1 MIEPAN
7 NQLISIREAA
17 KMLGVSVDTLRRWD
31 KAGKL
36 QSIRSSSTGHRY
48 YNLEDLKIFSRNIFS
63 LAQNWTIT
71 KEPYEPDKKFYCA
84 DATRFQSKLIKL
96 ESELQ
101 KINNLKESFSLI
113 SAIAG
118 EIGNNSFDHNIGSWP
133 DIRGIFFAYDIN
145 KRQIALADRGQGILK
160 TLKRVRLEL
169 TTDEEA
175 LRLAFTE
182 KVSGRSPE
190 SRGNGLK
197 FVRKIITEE
206 KSIQINLYFQTGD
219 AELTLKDGNE
229 ILKITKTKKS
239 FRGCLALI
247 SF

>member
-7 NQLISIREAA
+7 NQLISISEAA

-36 QSIRSSSTGHRY
+36 QSIRLSSTGHRY

-63 LAQNWTIT
+63 LAQNWTLT
-71 KEPYEPDKKFYCA
+71 KEPHEPDKKFYCA

-96 ESELQ
+96 ESELH
-101 KINNLKESFSLI
+101 KINDLKESFSLI

-145 KRQIALADRGQGILK
+145 KKQIALADRGQGILK
-160 TLKRVRLEL
+160 TLRRVRPEL

-206 KSIQINLYFQTGD
+206 KSIQINLYFQTGE
-219 AELTLKDGNE
+219 AELTLKAGDE